1 MYLSAHHFSRLVDHA
16 LHKPSPY
23 LSVDLF
29 GVFEDGNNVTDDSD
43 AKVHHDVLTEVHQH
57 VLLDPAERVREK
69 GVELREKIDIS
80 FLLIE
85 EWLRM
90 YS

>member
-1 MYLSAHHFSRLVDHA
+1 MYLSGHHFSRPVVYHPVDHDRLVDHA

-43 AKVHHDVLTEVHQH
+43 AQVHHDLLTEVHQH

-69 GVELREKIDIS
+69 GVGLREKIDI
-80 FLLIE
+80 
-85 EWLRM
+85 
-90 YS
+90 